1 MVQKDPCTPIFIA
14 VLFPDT
20 MEKNWKHPKCL
31 SREEWIK
38 KKWYIWTMEYYSVI
52 KKIMPSAAAWIDLEI
67 IILNEVS
74 QTEREIYHISLTS
87 RS

>member
-1 MVQKDPCTPIFIA
+1 MISNPIHGHNMVQKDPCTPIFIA
-14 VLFPDT
+14 VPFPDT

-52 KKIMPSAAAWIDLEI
+52 KKNNA
-67 IILNEVS
+67 
-74 QTEREIYHISLTS
+74 ISSSMDRLRDYYTK
-87 RS
+87 